1 MIEKKPES
9 EKLVSQMAKENRRLN
24 VLILQ
29 KAVNLFNQLCSVGKT
44 ISLQMLL
51 EIASLSLYYT
61 NGPIY
66 TSNKIIFS
74 AITVEVDCFY

>member
-1 MIEKKPES
+1 MIEKKSES

-29 KAVNLFNQLCSVGKT
+29 KVVNLFNQLCSVGKT

-51 EIASLSLYYT
+51 EIASLSL
-61 NGPIY
+61 
-66 TSNKIIFS
+66 
-74 AITVEVDCFY
+74 